1 MRLRRTLALA
11 APIAAL
17 AVVAGAGAASAQDCF
32 IANRS
37 DQGSTSAGT
46 HSKVW
51 VAIPVSDVLAG
62 SGLCDA
68 QVTAAVDAVKA
79 AGLPT
84 VLATRI
90 DKTIGEGTGADA
102 NGNLGDGKGLEHFED
117 SPLAEQILGTAFDA
131 AGGVSC

>member
-11 APIAAL
+11 APVAAL
-17 AVVAGAGAASAQDCF
+17 SIVVGAGAASAQDCF

-37 DQGSTSAGT
+37 DQGSTQAGT
-46 HSKVW
+46 HSQVW
-51 VAIPVSDVLAG
+51 VAIPVSDVLVE

-68 QVTAAVDAVKA
+68 QVSAAVAAVKA

-90 DKTIGEGTGADA
+90 DKTLGEGTGADA
-102 NGNLGDGKGLEHFED
+102 NGNLGNGKGLEHFEE
-117 SPLAEQILGTAFDA
+117 SPLAAQILGTAFDA
-131 AGGVSC
+131 ASGVSC